1 MTGTGFDL
9 NNVKFG
15 NGIKNMES
23 RANKIKGKL
32 SWNAESS
39 KGTTVIF
46 SGKLGKINRIKSLFK

>member
-1 MTGTGFDL
+1 
-9 NNVKFG
+9 
-15 NGIKNMES
+15 MES

-32 SWNAESS
+32 SWNAESG